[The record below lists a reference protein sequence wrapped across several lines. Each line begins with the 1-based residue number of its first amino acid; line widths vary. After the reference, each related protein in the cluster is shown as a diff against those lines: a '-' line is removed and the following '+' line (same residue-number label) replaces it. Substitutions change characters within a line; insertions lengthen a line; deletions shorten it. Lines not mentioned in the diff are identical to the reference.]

1 MFLKVRRDT
10 LIILLLAFMLIFSG
24 RLINYVSFA
33 SSYQDTDGIPI
44 TGIMIKGNDI
54 VSIDVIKQ
62 NVANAGFRVGS
73 YIKGNILITSKRSL
87 PLDDAIRNAELY
99 ATMSTIQGTKLQPIV
114 AADVKVDNQTGIVV
128 VNVVEDFAGAIRY
141 NENSTYQIN

>member
-33 SSYQDTDGIPI
+33 SSYHDADGIPI

-54 VSIDVIKQ
+54 VSVDVIKQ
-62 NVANAGFRVGS
+62 NVASAGFRVGS
-73 YIKGNILITSKRSL
+73 YIKGSMLITSKRSL
-87 PLDDAIRNAELY
+87 PLDDAIHNAELY

-114 AADVKVDNQTGIVV
+114 AANVKVDNQTGIVV

-141 NENSTYQIN
+141 DENSTH